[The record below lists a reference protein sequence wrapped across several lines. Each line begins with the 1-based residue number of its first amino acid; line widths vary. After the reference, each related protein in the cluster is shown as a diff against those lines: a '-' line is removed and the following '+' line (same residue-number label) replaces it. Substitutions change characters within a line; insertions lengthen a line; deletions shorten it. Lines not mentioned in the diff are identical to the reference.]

1 MIATET
7 LIVLSVIL
15 FCMTMLTAITFAM
28 ALKAIDS
35 KVTTMKSS
43 NNGCQH
49 VVRWSKCKIKR
60 HKDIYKV
67 QIEAARFWLVFFV
80 CKVWIDVEQDCRKR
94 LFLTKER
101 AQQWID
107 DIKHNC

>member
-15 FCMTMLTAITFAM
+15 FCMTMLTAID
-28 ALKAIDS
+28 I
-35 KVTTMKSS
+35 KVATMKSS
-43 NNGCQH
+43 NNGCKH
-49 VVRWSKCKIKR
+49 VVQWSKCKIKR

-80 CKVWIDVEQDCRKR
+80 CKVWIDVEQDGRKR

-107 DIKHNC
+107 DIKNNH

>member
-28 ALKAIDS
+28 ALKVIDS
-35 KVTTMKSS
+35 KVVTMKSS

-49 VVRWSKCKIKR
+49 VVRWNKCKIKR

-67 QIEAARFWLVFFV
+67 
-80 CKVWIDVEQDCRKR
+80 
-94 LFLTKER
+94 
-101 AQQWID
+101 
-107 DIKHNC
+107 